1 MIIGR
6 VEGTIVS
13 TRKSENLVGYKL
25 LLIAPY
31 YGDKK
36 EIFVAADCLGAG
48 IGELV
53 MVTKG
58 SSTQY
63 ALNKSAPI
71 DALVVGIVDAEPQV

>member
-1 MIIGR
+1 MIIGK

-13 TRKSENLVGYKL
+13 TRKSESLVGYKL
-25 LLIAPY
+25 LLVSPY

-36 EIFVAADCLGAG
+36 EIFVAADNLGAG

-53 MVTKG
+53 MVARG

-63 ALNKSAPI
+63 ALTKSAPI
-71 DALVVGIVDAEPQV
+71 DALVVGIVDARPQI